1 MRIHDDFDYVYNEYS
16 KSLFN
21 IAYGYLKNKDD
32 SADIVQTVFL
42 KALSKNID
50 FNSYDEIKFYLIRIT
65 INCSLDLLKSNYK
78 KKMVLNNE
86 IALNIKDSSNID
98 SSNLNLM
105 VAIDKLNPKY
115 KTIIILYYY
124 ELLSIKDIAS
134 TLKISIDATKK
145 RLERAKKMIKTY
157 IERN

>member
-98 SSNLNLM
+98 SSNLNWM

-115 KTIIILYYY
+115 KTVIILYYY

>member
-32 SADIVQTVFL
+32 SADIVQSVFL

-50 FNSYDEIKFYLIRIT
+50 FNSYDEIKFYLIRIA

-86 IALNIKDSSNID
+86 IVLNIKDSSNID

-115 KTIIILYYY
+115 KTVIILYYY

>member
-1 MRIHDDFDYVYNEYS
+1 MRIHDEFDYVYNEYS

-42 KALSKNID
+42 KALTKNND
-50 FNSYDEIKFYLIRIT
+50 FSSYDEIKYYLIRIT
-65 INCSLDLLKSNYK
+65 INSCLDFLKSSYK
-78 KKMVLNNE
+78 KKTILNNE
-86 IALNIKDSSNID
+86 IVLNSKSSFIED
-98 SSNLNLM
+98 SSNLDLI
-105 VAIDKLNPKY
+105 VAIDKLSPKY
-115 KTIIILYYY
+115 KAVIILYYY
-124 ELLSIKDIAS
+124 ELLSIKDIAN

-145 RLERAKKMIKTY
+145 RLERAKKMIKTL